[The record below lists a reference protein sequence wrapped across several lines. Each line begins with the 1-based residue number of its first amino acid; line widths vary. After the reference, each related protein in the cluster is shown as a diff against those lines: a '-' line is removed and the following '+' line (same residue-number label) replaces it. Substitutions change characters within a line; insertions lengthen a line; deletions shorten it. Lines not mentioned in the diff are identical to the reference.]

1 MIVVVVEAISNFF
14 TNRRMPTTILS
25 FELCAA
31 RFRTDLYVQ
40 EEFSLFFVKLQGIQQ
55 FGFHFTS
62 IQTR

>member
-1 MIVVVVEAISNFF
+1 MIVVVVVVEAISNFF

-40 EEFSLFFVKLQGIQQ
+40 EEFSLFFVKL
-55 FGFHFTS
+55 
-62 IQTR
+62 